1 MQQIDVSDIPD
12 VLRDFRCVE
21 TQYEIPE
28 LGDDKFKN
36 ALLKLANASINIEN
50 HVYPEIS
57 NPKF

>member
-1 MQQIDVSDIPD
+1 MQQTDVSVIPD
-12 VLRDFRCVE
+12 VLRDFRDME

-28 LGDDKFKN
+28 LGDDKLKN
-36 ALLKLANASINIEN
+36 ALLKLVNVSINIEN

>member
-1 MQQIDVSDIPD
+1 VG
-12 VLRDFRCVE
+12 

-36 ALLKLANASINIEN
+36 ALLKLANVSINIEN